1 MSDGEESS
9 PLVVETDAAASPMR
23 YSQILRD
30 GAVAMAA
37 VHVRVGVFLA
47 CVLKRCMGNRDL
59 DAAVAVTSN
68 KRRLML
74 VSVK

>member
-1 MSDGEESS
+1 MSDDGESS

-37 VHVRVGVFLA
+37 VVGVFLA
-47 CVLKRCMGNRDL
+47 RVLKRHVVCRDL